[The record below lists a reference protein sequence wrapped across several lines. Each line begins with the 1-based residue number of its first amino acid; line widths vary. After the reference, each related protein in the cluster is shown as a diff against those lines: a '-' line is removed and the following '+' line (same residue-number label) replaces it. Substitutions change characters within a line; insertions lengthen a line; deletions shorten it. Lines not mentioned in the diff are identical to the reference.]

1 MRVLNSH
8 ITIGDFSFDWLN
20 NLEIESGWE
29 HSTDKGKIV
38 LPKKVQIKNAS
49 GDVVAELSDY
59 IKVGQKVLVRI
70 GYDGVLNTVFSGY
83 VSEFIPK
90 TPLEILIEDEM
101 WNLNQTTTTGSA
113 KNETV
118 EGLMSKHFRA
128 YISDVVNV
136 SLGNYYIQGLSQA
149 KILEQLKSD
158 FGLYSFFRGDTLVV
172 GKRYNSVTA
181 ATHIFQL
188 GANVV
193 SDDLVFKEKDQIKL
207 KIKAISN
214 NPDGTKTEIEIGDID
229 GEERTLNFYNLS
241 DVELRLA
248 ADREKERLLYD
259 GYRGSF
265 TAFGE
270 PFVKHGD
277 IVVVNDY
284 QEDASDSSYWVD
296 EVVYSFGINGY
307 RQKIT
312 LGPRV

>member
-8 ITIGDFSFDWLN
+8 TTIGDFSFEWLN

-38 LPKKVQIKNAS
+38 LPKKVQIKNAT

-83 VSEFIPK
+83 VSDFIPK
-90 TPLEILIEDEM
+90 TPLEILVEDEM
-101 WNLNQTTTTGSA
+101 WNLKQTTITGSA

-118 EGLMSKHFRA
+118 EGLMSKHFSA

-214 NPDGTKTEIEIGDID
+214 NADGTKTEIEIGDID

-241 DVELRLA
+241 ARELRLA

-284 QEDASDSSYWVD
+284 QQDASDSSYWVD